1 MRKKPAKYRSA
12 VMLCILAPL
21 IPKMHIWIEFNLFQ
35 TGIHLSS
42 PSNLRNL
49 TDGSD
54 DDTGTQPWLKL

>member
-1 MRKKPAKYRSA
+1 
-12 VMLCILAPL
+12 MLCILAPL